1 MSSRHCDHAL
11 AEEERVA
18 EPPAAP
24 DALAEGAQTAPDALA
39 EGAQTAPDALAEG
52 ASTWPHVP
60 AAELEEPFCQV
71 ASGASCKRSCE

>member
-18 EPPAAP
+18 ETPAAP
-24 DALAEGAQTAPDALA
+24 DALTAPDALA

-52 ASTWPHVP
+52 ASTWPHAP
-60 AAELEEPFCQV
+60 AAELEELCCQV